1 MVTTYDVVTGA
12 AAPPAFTA
20 AQELAAEMNRF
31 LGDPRCPGTPF
42 SYKEIVDNEELEI
55 LPPGAVQALRDWGL
69 HRLLVPVALGG
80 NLGNFEDFFLVAR
93 TVARRNMTIGVMYGS
108 AFLGAVPVW
117 LWGSDEQKRT
127 LAKEI
132 LDGGMV
138 AFGASEADHGSDI
151 SANETTARRD
161 GDAYV
166 LTGSKWPIGNA
177 TRARFVTIL
186 ARTGKGS
193 SFSLFLVDKSKVDR
207 GLSSLPPVKTVGL
220 RGHDLSGVT
229 FDGCRVPASAVIGHD
244 GAGLTQTLKL
254 LQITRTGVAA
264 LSLGTMDAAV
274 RIALSY
280 SHERRLYG
288 QPIYALPVIRDH
300 LVKAHLDI
308 LIAEC
313 VAIPVMRALSVAPGR
328 LSLWSSIAKY
338 FVPVLAEEVLTGTA
352 RVLGARSYL
361 REGVADGVFQKI
373 QRDHAIASIF
383 EGTTHANLANV
394 AHQLPVILANGAGGV
409 DAQATTE
416 LLTGIFSQT
425 NDAPPWQPDGRRLRL
440 TNEGQDEITQG
451 WGEVKRQI
459 AALTTDPGRP
469 SAHRVLSE
477 LVAELDAI
485 RVRCYD
491 AVTRD
496 VDWDPQ
502 SVRAI
507 AAAEQHCVLHAASS
521 LLFTW
526 LINRDVLGGRFAD
539 AQWLVLCLHRLIQRL
554 DPARELPEP
563 YVPLIEERLFESMHH
578 NAPFGILSL

>member
-1 MVTTYDVVTGA
+1 
-12 AAPPAFTA
+12 
-20 AQELAAEMNRF
+20 LAAELNRF

-42 SYKEIVDNEELEI
+42 SYKDIVDNDECDS
-55 LPPGAVQALRDWGL
+55 LPPGAAEALRGWGL
-69 HRLLVPVALGG
+69 HRLLVPVGLGG
-80 NLGNFEDFFLVAR
+80 ALGNFEDFFLVAR

-127 LAKEI
+127 LADEI

-166 LTGSKWPIGNA
+166 LTGRKWPIGNA
-177 TRARFVTIL
+177 TRARFVTVL

-193 SFSLFLVDKSKVDR
+193 AFSLLLVDKSAVDR
-207 GLSSLPPVKTVGL
+207 GLSNLPPVKTVGL
-220 RGHDLSGVT
+220 RGHDLSGVV
-229 FDGCRVPASAVIGHD
+229 FDGCQVPASAVIGRD
-244 GAGLTQTLKL
+244 GNGLTQTLKL

-274 RIALSY
+274 RIALDY

-288 QPIYALPVIRDH
+288 QPIYALAIIRDH

-313 VAIPVMRALSVAPGR
+313 VAMPVMRALSVAPDR

-338 FVPVLAEEVLTGTA
+338 FVPVVAEEVLTGMA

-361 REGVADGVFQKI
+361 REGAADGVFQKI
-373 QRDHAIASIF
+373 QRDHAIASTF

-394 AHQLPVILANGAGGV
+394 AHQLPVVLANGAGEV

-416 LLTGIFSQT
+416 LLTGIFSLT
-425 NDAPPWQPDGRRLRL
+425 DDAPPWQPDGRRLRL
-440 TNEGQDEITQG
+440 TNEGRDEITQG

-459 AALTTDPGRP
+459 AALTSDPGHP
-469 SAHRVLSE
+469 STYRVLGD
-477 LVAELDAI
+477 LVAELDAV

-491 AVTRD
+491 GVTRE
-496 VDWDPQ
+496 VDRDPQ
-502 SVRAI
+502 SVQAM
-507 AAAEQHCVLHAASS
+507 ATAERHCVLHAATS

-526 LINRDVLGGRFAD
+526 LINRDVRGAGFAD
-539 AQWLVLCLHRLIQRL
+539 AQWLVLCLNRLLQRL
-554 DPARELPEP
+554 DPARELPEL
-563 YVPLIEERLFESMHH
+563 YVPAIEERMFESLQDV
-578 NAPFGILSL
+578 APFGILRL